1 MSNYAQQA
9 IHPSEGE
16 PTVPESDTLDAM
28 EEVDE
33 RFVRPFAE
41 FLHKHNYGITH
52 DQMSKGLHD
61 LLESVKEV
69 GKPGS
74 VTLSINVKPIG
85 KGDERQVMVGAVV
98 KVKSPESRAAEQFYW
113 LDDEGNLSR
122 NDPRQPEL
130 PLQDVSRPSASDAK
144 AVSR

>member
-1 MSNYAQQA
+1 MTHSHAEQPT
-9 IHPSEGE
+9 HPSEGE
-16 PTVPESDTLDAM
+16 PTVPESDTLTDQEDA
-28 EEVDE
+28 VDE

-52 DQMSKGLHD
+52 DQLSKGLHD

-69 GKPGS
+69 GKPGN

-122 NDPRQPEL
+122 NDP
-130 PLQDVSRPSASDAK
+130 
-144 AVSR
+144 